1 MKIINKFIFAFFCLF
16 LTTCQNP
23 IMDKWW
29 PEERPVTESGREPDV
44 SGGSGDNFAMV
55 VFNTDGGTPQPRAIK
70 VAWGGV
76 VGRLRPISRSNDGF
90 LGWFD
95 EKGNLWDVETRT
107 VTQADDDDN
116 DGFITLAIRWVE
128 VADPIPIYTVKFE
141 TYPDSSVSPLPS
153 NAVAISDQF
162 VARDGFVV
170 RPVEPPALP
179 VPDNRAFAGWYTS
192 VDYQSQWDF
201 SFPVASNQPT
211 NNVLTLYAK
220 WDVDTHTIRFEANGG
235 TRPDGVTILTHEFTI
250 SLSYGL
256 VQDPGPLVRTG
267 FSFAGWYMEDPT
279 FTGSPWN
286 FAKRITDSDVPS
298 VVDGIPQENPLTLYA
313 KWDRNIYNINF
324 VIAPS
329 ADAAPPQQ
337 KVLHGL
343 TVVKPADPQS
353 GDGRGFAGWFAEET
367 FINQWN
373 FDNPV
378 TSSMTLYAKYV
389 VQTRTIHFQVNGGT
403 TPGGMDFLPNRTI
416 FVPNG
421 KIINPG
427 TLNREGFTFGGWFTD
442 PECTITWNFDTP
454 VTQPDN
460 VAGEDPMYLYAK
472 WTMNPHTVTFYIDGA
487 QDATLTQ
494 FVIHGERA
502 QKPVVSN
509 PGHTLNG
516 WYRNSNYTGAWDF
529 DNNTIT
535 SNTSLYAKWDVA
547 QYLVRF
553 HLGTGVGDAANH
565 IPQFG
570 TPAGQPYHEEY
581 YKSGDRIIE
590 PYMPALPEN
599 DTTSWSFLGWYT
611 YFNVSPSASEVATV
625 TGNSATWR
633 ENNLHPYNF
642 NTQVNDNFTYPESGV
657 EVFNLYARWVPPVPD
672 MVWVPRGTFTMGDSS
687 VSGNPAAYHAYPT
700 RRVRVDGFYI
710 SKYEVTE
717 VNSPNN
723 TIRSYAAV
731 MGTNPSQFSRNTD
744 RPVERV
750 SWYDAI
756 DYCMQLTTATGGLSQ
771 VYSMSGITRA
781 PISGTGSPGIQSIT
795 NATVTQTLIGR
806 TGYRLPTEAE
816 WEYAARGGNGSPG
829 DFTYSGSNNAD
840 TVAWYNLTVQAQVS
854 GNQATQP
861 AGSKQPNALGIYDMS
876 GNVSEWCWDWFAS
889 YKDSY
894 YSTSAAG
901 SNPIGPPSGTER
913 VRRGGGW
920 SNAVGNVRSVVRNSN
935 TPDSANW
942 VVGFRVVRGPG
953 TIW

>member
-1 MKIINKFIFAFFCLF
+1 MNKLNNIILVLLILLCVCFI
-16 LTTCQNP
+16 TCGNP

-29 PEERPVTESGREPDV
+29 PDTLDKNNDTTVPVP

-55 VFNTDGGTPQPRAIK
+55 IFNTDGGIPQPKALKIT
-70 VAWGGV
+70 WGGV
-76 VGRLRPISRSNDGF
+76 VGRLRPISRGNNGF

-95 EKGNLWDVETRT
+95 ESGNPWDVETRQ
-107 VTQADDDDN
+107 VSKADDVDG
-116 DGFITLAIRWVE
+116 DGFITLTIKWVE
-128 VADPIPIYTVKFE
+128 NAYTVKFVP
-141 TYPDSSVSPLPS
+141 YPSPITSPISAAEITSQFPNQYVALHGKVVQPVNPLPY
-153 NAVAISDQF
+153 NTTH
-162 VARDGFVV
+162 G
-170 RPVEPPALP
+170 
-179 VPDNRAFAGWYTS
+179 FAGWYTQRGS
-192 VDYQSQWDF
+192 LWDF
-201 SFPVASNQPT
+201 SIGVQSD
-211 NNVLTLYAK
+211 VTLYAR
-220 WDVDTHTIRFEANGG
+220 WDIDAHTIRFETNGG
-235 TRPDGVTILTHEFTI
+235 TRPDGLIKLTHEFTI

-256 VQDPGPLVRTG
+256 VQDPGPIIKEG
-267 FSFAGWYMEDPT
+267 HSFAGWYMEDPT

-286 FAKRITDSDVPS
+286 FTKKITDSDVPS
-298 VVDGIPQENPLTLYA
+298 VVDGIPQINPLTLYA
-313 KWDRNIYNINF
+313 RWERNIYNVNF
-324 VIAPS
+324 VISPS
-329 ADAAPPQQ
+329 ASEPPPVQ

-343 TVVKPADPQS
+343 AAVKPDDPQS
-353 GDGRGFAGWFAEET
+353 GDGRGFSGWYTEEA
-367 FINQWN
+367 FNNQWN
-373 FDNPV
+373 FENPV
-378 TSSMTLYAKYV
+378 TSSMTLYARYV

-403 TPGGMDFLPNRTI
+403 TSGGMDFLPNRTI

-421 KIINPG
+421 KIIDPG
-427 TLNREGFTFGGWFTD
+427 TLNREGFTFGGWFTN
-442 PECTITWNFDTP
+442 PECTIAWNFDTP
-454 VTQPDN
+454 VTEPDN
-460 VAGEDPMYLYAK
+460 VVGEDPMYLYAK
-472 WTMNPHTVTFYIDGA
+472 WTMNPHTVRFFIDGTENA
-487 QDATLTQ
+487 SLTQ
-494 FVIHGERA
+494 SVIHGERA

-529 DNNTIT
+529 DTNTVT
-535 SNTSLYAKWDVA
+535 ANTSLYAKWDTA
-547 QYLVRF
+547 QYVVRF
-553 HLGTGVGDAANH
+553 YLGNGNGVSASY

-581 YKSGDRIIE
+581 YKSGDRITE

-611 YFNVSPSASEVATV
+611 YFNVSPSAGDVATV
-625 TGNSATWR
+625 TGNSAAWR
-633 ENNLHPYNF
+633 DSNLHPYNF
-642 NTQVNDNFTYPESGV
+642 NTLVDDNFTYSVSGV

-672 MVWVPRGTFTMGDSS
+672 MVWVPRGSFTMGDSS

-700 RRVRVDGFYI
+700 RRVKVDGFYI

-731 MGTNPSQFSRNTD
+731 MGTNPSQFSKNTN
-744 RPVERV
+744 RPVERA

-756 DYCMQLTTATGGLSQ
+756 DYCMKLTTATGGLTQ

-781 PISGTGSPGIQSIT
+781 PISGTGSPGILSIN
-795 NATVTQTLIGR
+795 NANVTQTLTAR

-829 DFTYSGSNNAD
+829 DYTYSGSNNAD
-840 TVAWYNLTVQAQVS
+840 TVAWYNLTVQAEMS

-894 YSTSAAG
+894 FTTSAAG
-901 SNPIGPPSGTER
+901 SNPIGPASGTER
-913 VRRGGGW
+913 VRRGGAW
-920 SNAVGNVRSVVRNSN
+920 SNAVGNVRSVVRNSQAPGDA
-935 TPDSANW
+935 TW
-942 VVGFRVVRGPG
+942 VNGFRVVRGPG